1 MAGLQNTKRDQLPTL
16 EEAQAIVSA
25 NGRDYALRNT
35 ETGDVMPMHLSQMS
49 RDVRQFYGAPERQQ
63 AQQTTPQPF
72 QQTPQR
78 SGPYTP
84 DDYRKT
90 YIKELRQ
97 AGYSDRAIA
106 AMLGVGHGETGGY
119 SQMVENARYT
129 TPGRIAKV
137 FPKLAP
143 RAKEIAAM
151 DAEGQY
157 NTFYDGLKAVG
168 NTQPGD
174 GYLYRGRGNVH
185 LTGRQG
191 YENVDNYYKTNGLIA
206 KNPDLVA
213 TDPVWAARSAIA
225 FLNQPDKMGH
235 RRDFG
240 LKDVLPIVGG
250 ARSSWP
256 MKRKT
261 AKQYQ
266 AQLPT
271 MVASNP

>member
-1 MAGLQNTKRDQLPTL
+1 MAGLQNTKREGLPTL
-16 EEAQAIVSA
+16 EEAQAIVRA

-35 ETGDVMPMHLSQMS
+35 ETGDVMPMRLSQMS
-49 RDVRQFYGAPERQQ
+49 KDVRQFYGAPERQQ
-63 AQQTTPQPF
+63 PVPQPA
-72 QQTPQR
+72 QEPQR
-78 SGPYTP
+78 SGPYTA

-97 AGYSDRAIA
+97 AGYSDRAIV

-151 DAEGQY
+151 DAEQQY

-191 YENVDNYYKTNGLIA
+191 YENVDNFYKTGGLIA

-225 FLNQPDKMGH
+225 FLNQPDKMGN

-240 LKDVLPIVGG
+240 LKDVLPVVGG
-250 ARSSWP
+250 ARTSWP
-256 MKRKT
+256 IKRQA

-271 MVASNP
+271 MMASN

>member
-1 MAGLQNTKRDQLPTL
+1 MAGLQNTKREGLPTL
-16 EEAQAIVSA
+16 EEAQAIVRA
-25 NGRDYALRNT
+25 NGRDYALRDT
-35 ETGDVMPMHLSQMS
+35 ETGDVMPMHMSQMS
-49 RDVRQFYGAPERQQ
+49 KDVRQFYGRPESAAP
-63 AQQTTPQPF
+63 AAPVSAPQPAA
-72 QQTPQR
+72 QR
-78 SGPYTP
+78 AYTP

-119 SQMVENARYT
+119 AQMVENARYT
-129 TPGRIAKV
+129 TPARIAKV

-151 DAEGQY
+151 DAEQQY

-191 YENVDNYYKTNGLIA
+191 YENVDNFYKTGGLIA

-225 FLNQPDKMGH
+225 FLNQPDKMGN

-240 LKDVLPIVGG
+240 LQDVLPVVGG
-250 ARSSWP
+250 ARTSWP
-256 MKRKT
+256 IKRKA
-261 AKQYQ
+261 AKQYL